1 MELSRE
7 NFRAMIFYDFRVG
20 LSQQQCIDRLKT
32 AFGDEAPSKT
42 RVYEWYKEFK
52 HGRSSLK
59 DEPREGR
66 PKTAVVPE
74 NVDAV
79 RKLIEEDRHV
89 TYREIAASLGIGV
102 KSIHT
107 ILHEHLGVRKL
118 CARWIPHKL
127 TDAQKKARVD
137 WCRKIL
143 DKFNQGASNLVYNIV
158 TGDESWIYAYEP
170 ERKGQST
177 VWVFQCE
184 ECPTKVT
191 RSRSVAKQMVSCFF
205 TKTGH
210 VATVALE
217 NQKTVNSAWYTT
229 ICLAEVFNK
238 LRETNPKRRIILH
251 HDNASSH
258 TSAQTTQYL
267 TGENIELMG
276 HPPYS
281 PDLAPNDFFLF
292 PTIEDKLRG
301 QRFSSPEEAVEAF
314 KNHVLELSSSDWQ
327 KCFDKWFERMH
338 KCINLHGE
346 YFEKQ

>member
-1 MELSRE
+1 MEISRE

-20 LSQQQCIDRLKT
+20 LSQQECIDRLKKG
-32 AFGDEAPSKT
+32 FGDEAPSKT

-52 HGRSSLK
+52 FGRCSLK
-59 DEPREGR
+59 DQQREGR
-66 PKTAVVPE
+66 PKTAVLPK

-79 RKLIEEDRHV
+79 RNLILEDRHV
-89 TYREIAASLGIGV
+89 TYREIEACLNIG
-102 KSIHT
+102 STAIHK

-127 TDAQKKARVD
+127 TDAQKKVRVD
-137 WCRKIL
+137 WCHQML
-143 DKFNQGASNLVYNIV
+143 YKFKNSASKDVYKIV

-170 ERKGQST
+170 ERKGQSV
-177 VWVFQCE
+177 VWMFRYE
-184 ECPTKVT
+184 EKPTKVT
-191 RSRSVAKQMVSCFF
+191 RSRSVAKQMVACFF

-229 ICLAEVFNK
+229 NCLPKVFNK
-238 LRETNPKRRIILH
+238 LRENNPRRRIILH

-258 TSAQTTQYL
+258 TSHQTTEYL
-267 TGENIELMG
+267 NTEKIELMG

-292 PTIEDKLRG
+292 PRIKDKMRG
-301 QRFSSPEEAVEAF
+301 KRFTSPEEAVEAF
-314 KNHVLELSSSDWQ
+314 KFHVSELSSADWS
-327 KCFDKWFERMH
+327 KCFEWWFNRMH
-338 KCINLHGE
+338 KCIEVNGE